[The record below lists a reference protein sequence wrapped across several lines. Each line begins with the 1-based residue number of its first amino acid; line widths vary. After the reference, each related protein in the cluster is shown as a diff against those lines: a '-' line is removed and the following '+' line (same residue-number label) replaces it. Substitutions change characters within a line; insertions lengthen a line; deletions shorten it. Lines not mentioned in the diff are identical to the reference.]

1 MTVSAVA
8 GKPLVVSYTVV
19 YVSVM
24 LPYTSGDVCDAL
36 EVAAA
41 TLGDVALF
49 ACTSGEG
56 AEAASAEV
64 VEAAVLAN

>member
-24 LPYTSGDVCDAL
+24 LPYTSGEVCDAL
-36 EVAAA
+36 EVAA